1 MPTLPLSVRVAAW
14 AVEVLAGK
22 DLFRQGQMGEGELH
36 EQIKVVGLA
45 LLGSQ
50 LAYTKWVPAVP
61 RESAAPTGTFS
72 LGD

>member
-22 DLFRQGQMGEGELH
+22 DLFRQGRMGEGELH

-50 LAYTKWVPAVP
+50 FA
-61 RESAAPTGTFS
+61 
-72 LGD
+72 